1 MTRVAICRLLAGLLA
16 WAAASLA
23 VAGDDGP
30 DWFRRSAQPLTNLD
44 MQSADE
50 FLVVLQRDR
59 VDGPDLLTLRYT
71 LGQIG
76 PLFTYAG
83 AGINRSSY
91 FAWTVDPADG
101 LLDRSRHRAIGAA
114 AELGAAWRVSSSLA
128 LAADVHWVD
137 LASDADMLRVG
148 NSMIAADAVALG
160 LSLGWRFR

>member
-1 MTRVAICRLLAGLLA
+1 MTRVAMCRLLAGLYA

-30 DWFRRSAQPLTNLD
+30 DWFQRSAQPLTDLD

-83 AGINRSSY
+83 AGINRTSY
-91 FAWTVDPADG
+91 IAWTVDPTDG
-101 LLDRSRHRAIGAA
+101 LLGRSRHRAIGAA
-114 AELGAAWRVSSSLA
+114 AELGAAWRVSNSLA

-137 LASDADMLRVG
+137 LASNADMLRVG

-160 LSLGWRFR
+160 VSLGWRFK